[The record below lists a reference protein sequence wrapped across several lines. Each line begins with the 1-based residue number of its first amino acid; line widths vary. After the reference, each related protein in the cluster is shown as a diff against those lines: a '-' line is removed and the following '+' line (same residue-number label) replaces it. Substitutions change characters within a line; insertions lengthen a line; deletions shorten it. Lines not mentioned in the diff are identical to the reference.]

1 MSDFPPGP
9 LVTIAVPSY
18 NQGRYLSEALGS
30 AFDSGVSV
38 EVYVA
43 DNGSTDASPAVIR
56 QWECRL
62 AGWRSH
68 PDSGQAAAI
77 NECIA
82 KGKAPFVAWLNS
94 DDLYLPGG
102 LRVLLGALVAHPEW
116 PAAYGRTWNVDA
128 GGKRM
133 SPVWVQP
140 FSERWLARRCIVAQP
155 GTLIRREAWEAIG
168 GLDESLLMAMDYDLW
183 WRLFRRFGPLGYVGE
198 AVALNRNHAQN
209 KTNAQR
215 QRHYR
220 EAVAVVRR
228 HYGTVPVKWWLAWPL
243 AVWARSWVTPQK
255 P

>member
-1 MSDFPPGP
+1 

-18 NQGRYLSEALGS
+18 NQGRYLGEALES
-30 AFDSGVSV
+30 AFSGGVSA

-43 DNGSTDASPAVIR
+43 DNGSTDTTPAVIQ
-56 QWECRL
+56 QWESRL

-68 PDSGQAAAI
+68 ADRGQAAAI

-82 KGKAPFVAWLNS
+82 RGKAPFVAWLNS
-94 DDLYLPGG
+94 DDQYLPGG
-102 LRVLLGALVAHPEW
+102 LKVLLEALEAHPEW
-116 PAAYGRTWNVDA
+116 PAAYGRAWNVDA

-140 FSERWLARRCIVAQP
+140 FSERWLARRCIVSQP
-155 GTLIRREAWEAIG
+155 GSLIRRVAWEAIG

-183 WRLFRRFGPLGYVGE
+183 WRLFRRFGPLGYVEE
-198 AVALNRNHAQN
+198 AVALNREHDQS
-209 KTNAQR
+209 KTNVQR
-215 QRHYR
+215 RRHYR

-243 AVWARSWVTPQK
+243 AVWARSWVNPQK